1 MQSTF
6 ESACAY
12 EALSSLTYLFFWN
25 AELLPGFDLGR
36 ALLGFLTSSGAHGCK
51 INAFECACVYE
62 ALSTLTGVLCWGAE
76 APPQLN
82 LGRALCDC
90 SIHQVRS

>member
-12 EALSSLTYLFFWN
+12 GALSTLTCVLFFWN

-36 ALLGFLTSSGAHGCK
+36 ALCAVHHQVRFITSIFGS
-51 INAFECACVYE
+51 ACVR
-62 ALSTLTGVLCWGAE
+62 ALSTLTGVLCFWDAE
-76 APPQLN
+76 LPPGFN
-82 LGRALCDC
+82 LGALC
-90 SIHQVRS
+90 